1 MLAAMSKLLPLVL
14 GGAMIVAI
22 FSPRPQPAPAVP
34 GNETAAPAPAVQ
46 QKMTGDL
53 TLQRAPDGH
62 FYTDAQVNGTTIR
75 FLVDTGASS
84 VALSRADAQR
94 IGLSFG
100 SSDFTETGEGAGGS
114 IALKPVVLDRVTVG
128 SMDATH
134 VEGVIVDG
142 DMGISL
148 LGQSWLKRVGT
159 VSISDDRMV
168 LR

>member
-1 MLAAMSKLLPLVL
+1 MPRMSKLVPLAV

-22 FSPRPQPAPAVP
+22 FSPRPAPAPAVP
-34 GNETAAPAPAVQ
+34 VAEEMPVATVTA
-46 QKMTGDL
+46 KMTGDL
-53 TLQRAPDGH
+53 TLQRGPDGH

-75 FLVDTGASS
+75 FMVDTGATS

-100 SSDFTETGEGAGGS
+100 SSDFTETGQGAGGE
-114 IALKPVVLDRVTVG
+114 IALKPVILDRVTAG
-128 SMDATH
+128 TMDATH

-142 DMGISL
+142 DMGVSL
-148 LGQSWLKRVGT
+148 LGQSWLRRVGT
-159 VSISDDRMV
+159 VEISGDKMV

>member
-1 MLAAMSKLLPLVL
+1 
-14 GGAMIVAI
+14 MIVAI
-22 FSPRPQPAPAVP
+22 VSPRPAPAPAVP
-34 GNETAAPAPAVQ
+34 VAAEMPVSIVTA
-46 QKMTGDL
+46 KMTSDL

-75 FLVDTGASS
+75 FMVDTGASS

-100 SSDFTETGEGAGGS
+100 SSDFTETGQGAGGK
-114 IALKPVVLDRVTVG
+114 IALKPVILDRVTVG
-128 SMDATH
+128 TMDATH

-142 DMGISL
+142 DMGVSL

-159 VSISDDRMV
+159 VEIRGDKMV

>member
-1 MLAAMSKLLPLVL
+1 
-14 GGAMIVAI
+14 MIVAI
-22 FSPRPQPAPAVP
+22 FSPRPAPAPAVP
-34 GNETAAPAPAVQ
+34 VADEAPVPAVATNITAAKIA
-46 QKMTGDL
+46 GDL

-75 FLVDTGASS
+75 FMVDTGASS

-100 SSDFTETGEGAGGS
+100 SSDFTETGQAAGGK
-114 IALKPVVLDRVTVG
+114 IALKPVILDRVTVG
-128 SMDATH
+128 NMDATH

-142 DMGISL
+142 DMGVSL

-159 VSISDDRMV
+159 VSISEDRMV
-168 LR
+168 LK